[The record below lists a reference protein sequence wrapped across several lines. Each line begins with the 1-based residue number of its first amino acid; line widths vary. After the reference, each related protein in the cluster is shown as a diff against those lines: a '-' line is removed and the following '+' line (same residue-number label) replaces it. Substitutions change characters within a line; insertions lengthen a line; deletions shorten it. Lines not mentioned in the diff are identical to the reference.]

1 MERYFKLSQHGSTV
15 RTEVI
20 AGITTFLTMA
30 YIIFV
35 NPDILSTTGMDRDA
49 VFIATCL
56 AAAIGSAVMGLW
68 ANWPIGMAPGMGLN
82 AFFAFTVVGA
92 MGFTWQQALGA
103 VFISG
108 IIFLIL
114 SATGIRR
121 WLVAGIPLSM
131 RSGVA
136 AGIGMFLGII
146 ALKSSGIVVGSEATL
161 VALGDLTEPGAL
173 LAIAGFFIIVAL
185 DALRVTGAILIGI
198 LIVTVAAIL
207 LGVSQFGGVM
217 SMPPSVAPTLLQ
229 LDIMG
234 ALHYGIFHVILVM
247 VLVEVFDATGTL
259 IGVAKRAGLLKEGP
273 AHTNPGLSRALMA
286 DSTAITVGSMLGTS
300 STTAYVESASG
311 VQAGGR
317 TGLTALTVA
326 ALFLLAGPGNVFSQI
341 AGFFSVMA
349 VVTFG
354 GAYAVLAYVAQ
365 QAVETY
371 GWLAPGEM
379 LDGLGMAETTPG
391 PLIMVTQ
398 FVGFMGALREA
409 GGMPPLLAAT
419 LGGLLTTWVT
429 FLPCFLWIFLGAP
442 FIERLRDN
450 HALTAALTAVTAA
463 VVGVILNLAL
473 WFGLHVLFGQLRP
486 VTSLGLDMDLPVWG
500 TLDVAALALVIVA
513 ILAVFRLKLGAVTVL
528 AICAFGGLALRLAG
542 IV

>member
-35 NPDILSTTGMDRDA
+35 NPSILSTTGMDSNA
-49 VFIATCL
+49 VFVATCL

-108 IIFLIL
+108 LIFLFL

-121 WLVAGIPLSM
+121 WLVAGIPVSM

-146 ALKSSGIVVGSEATL
+146 ALQSSGIVVDSPATL
-161 VALGDLTEPGAL
+161 VTLGDLTNPGTL
-173 LAIAGFFIIVAL
+173 LTIAGFFIIVAL
-185 DALRVTGAILIGI
+185 DAMRVTGAILIGI
-198 LIVTVAAIL
+198 LVITVAAIL
-207 LGVSQFGGVM
+207 LGVSQFGGIM
-217 SMPPSVAPTLLQ
+217 SMPPSIAPTLLQ
-229 LDIMG
+229 LDVWG
-234 ALHYGIFHVILVM
+234 AIGFGIFHVILVM

-317 TGLTALTVA
+317 TGLTALVVA
-326 ALFLLAGPGNVFSQI
+326 VLFLLAMFFAPL
-341 AGFFSVMA
+341 AGSVP
-349 VVTFG
+349 
-354 GAYAVLAYVAQ
+354 AYATAPALLYVATLMVRELTELDWEDVTESAP
-365 QAVETY
+365 AVLTALVMPFTY
-371 GWLAPGEM
+371 SIANGLAFGFISYAVIKLLCNRVKDVP
-379 LDGLGMAETTPG
+379 P
-391 PLIMVTQ
+391 MVWI
-398 FVGFMGALREA
+398 VAVLWALKFWY
-409 GGMPPLLAAT
+409 
-419 LGGLLTTWVT
+419 LGG
-429 FLPCFLWIFLGAP
+429 
-442 FIERLRDN
+442 
-450 HALTAALTAVTAA
+450 
-463 VVGVILNLAL
+463 
-473 WFGLHVLFGQLRP
+473 
-486 VTSLGLDMDLPVWG
+486 
-500 TLDVAALALVIVA
+500 
-513 ILAVFRLKLGAVTVL
+513 
-528 AICAFGGLALRLAG
+528 
-542 IV
+542 